1 MGESKMPSFDIV
13 SKVDTQEVCN
23 AVDQAN
29 RELSTRFDFKDIDAK
44 FSVENQN
51 QEVHIS
57 APSDF
62 QVKQM
67 GDILRAKMAKRNV
80 DVGSLEFE
88 TITVQ
93 LHQARQVIK
102 IKQGVDTQ
110 TAKEIV
116 KLIKAEKMKVQA
128 AIQGDQVRVSG
139 NKRDDLQ
146 TVIAFLRKKELGLPL
161 QFENFRD

>member
-1 MGESKMPSFDIV
+1 MPSFDIV

-29 RELSTRFDFKDIDAK
+29 REISTRFDFKDIDAK

-51 QEVHIS
+51 KEIHIT
-57 APSDF
+57 APTEF

-67 GDILRAKMAKRNV
+67 AEILRAKLAKRQV
-80 DVGSLEFE
+80 DVGALDYEDIQ
-88 TITVQ
+88 TA
-93 LHQARQVIK
+93 LHQARQLIK
-102 IKQGVDTQ
+102 IKQGVDTK

-116 KLIKAEKMKVQA
+116 KLIKNEKIKVQS

-146 TVIAFLRKKELGLPL
+146 TVIAFLRKKDVGLPL

>member
-1 MGESKMPSFDIV
+1 MPSFDIV

-29 RELSTRFDFKDIDAK
+29 REISTRFDFKGIDAK
-44 FSVENQN
+44 FAYEN
-51 QEVHIS
+51 EEIVIT

-67 GDILRAKMAKRNV
+67 EDILKTKLAKRNV
-80 DVGSLEFE
+80 DVGSLDNGEIS
-88 TITVQ
+88 TA

-102 IKQGVDTQ
+102 IKQGVDTP

-116 KLIKAEKMKVQA
+116 KLIKAEKIKVQA
-128 AIQGDQVRVSG
+128 AIQGDQVRVTG

-146 TVIAFLRKKELGLPL
+146 TVIAFLRKKDVGLPL

>member
-1 MGESKMPSFDIV
+1 MPSFDIV

-29 RELSTRFDFKDIDAK
+29 REISTRFDFKDIDAQ
-44 FSVENQN
+44 FVYEN
-51 QEVHIS
+51 EEIVIT
-57 APSDF
+57 APTDF

-67 GDILRAKMAKRNV
+67 SEILRARLAKRSV
-80 DVGSLEFE
+80 DVGSLDCQD
-88 TITVQ
+88 INSQ

-102 IKQGVDTQ
+102 IKQGVDTK

-116 KLIKAEKMKVQA
+116 KLIKAEKMKVQS
-128 AIQGDQVRVSG
+128 AIQGDQVRVTG
-139 NKRDDLQ
+139 TKRDELQ
-146 TVIAFLRKKELGLPL
+146 SVIAFLRKQSLDLPL

>member
-1 MGESKMPSFDIV
+1 MPSFDIV

-29 RELSTRFDFKDIDAK
+29 REISNRFDFKGIDAK
-44 FSVENQN
+44 FAYEKEEIV
-51 QEVHIS
+51 IT

-67 GDILRAKMAKRNV
+67 EEILRTKLAKRNV
-80 DVGSLEFE
+80 DVGSLDCGE
-88 TITVQ
+88 VNAQ

-116 KLIKAEKMKVQA
+116 KLIKAEKIKVQA
-128 AIQGDQVRVSG
+128 AIQGEQVRVTG

-146 TVIAFLRKKELGLPL
+146 TVIAFLRKKDVGLPL

>member
-1 MGESKMPSFDIV
+1 MPSFDIV

-29 RELSTRFDFKDIDAK
+29 REISTRFDFKGIDAK
-44 FSVENQN
+44 FAYEN
-51 QEVHIS
+51 EEIVIT

-67 GDILRAKMAKRNV
+67 EDILRTKLAKRNV
-80 DVGSLEFE
+80 DVGSLDTGEIS
-88 TITVQ
+88 TA

-102 IKQGVDTQ
+102 IKQGVDTP

-128 AIQGDQVRVSG
+128 AIQGDQVRVTG

-146 TVIAFLRKKELGLPL
+146 TVIAFLRKKDVGLPL

>member
-1 MGESKMPSFDIV
+1 MPSFDIV

-29 RELSTRFDFKDIDAK
+29 REISTRFDFKGIDAK
-44 FSVENQN
+44 FAYEN
-51 QEVHIS
+51 EEIVIT

-67 GDILRAKMAKRNV
+67 EDILKTKLAKRNV
-80 DVGSLEFE
+80 DVGSLDNGEIS
-88 TITVQ
+88 TA

-102 IKQGVDTQ
+102 IKQGVDTP

-128 AIQGDQVRVSG
+128 AIQGDQVRVTG

-146 TVIAFLRKKELGLPL
+146 TVIAFLRKKDVGLPL